1 VARTDAGR
9 APAVLALVVAIAGAA
24 ASLLP
29 PVALL
34 EETAGL
40 PLLFRLRGARTP
52 PPAVAVVGIDR
63 RSSEAL
69 GLPADPQRWPREAHA
84 ALLAALA
91 GARVVAFDLFFTEAG
106 PAAGD
111 AAFAA
116 AIRGHG
122 NVLLA
127 TRLRQDRVPAGGA
140 EIVRLEL
147 VPPTPAL
154 AAAARGT
161 APFPLPVVPLRVS
174 RWWRSVPEAGDVATM
189 PVAAV
194 RVFAEAP
201 TQADTGAP
209 TRAGATATGGPVPAA
224 APGPA
229 RQVLNFYGPPG
240 TIPLL
245 PYAQL
250 VARGADGG
258 FRPVATPDVAG
269 RIVFVGYTEREP
281 SEQKDTFYYAFS
293 ADDGRNIPGVEVAA
307 TAAANL
313 LDGRPVRVPGRGA
326 ELGALI
332 GFGLAA
338 SAVAR
343 RLRPAA
349 GALALAALGGAWLA
363 GAGAAFA
370 TADLWLP
377 LLVPVGLQL
386 PLAFVGA
393 LLLRYRDT
401 RRQRERIAA
410 AMGRYLPPRAVA
422 RLATATREGG
432 APAEEVF
439 SACLATDAAGYANLS
454 ETLGPAELRELLNR
468 YYGLLFA
475 EVEQRGGIVS
485 DVVGDAM
492 LALWPGP
499 GPDPALRRAACT
511 AALAIAA
518 ATARPGEPAALPTRI
533 GVDCGPVAL
542 GDVGA
547 GGHYEFRA
555 VGDIVNTA
563 ARVEALNKPL
573 GTRVLVTAATLAGLD
588 GFDARPLGRFILPG
602 KTTPVAICELR
613 PPGTD
618 PRTAVAFAVALAEL
632 HAGRVAAAAAGFTA
646 LADGDGPARFYADLC
661 DRVAAGTAAL
671 VDGDA
676 VRVAAG

>member
-1 VARTDAGR
+1 MARTDIGR
-9 APAVLALVVAIAGAA
+9 APAVLALAVAIAGAV
-24 ASLLP
+24 ASLFP

-40 PLLFRLRGARTP
+40 PLLFRLRGERAP

-84 ALLAALA
+84 ALLAALT

-106 PAAGD
+106 PPAGD

-174 RWWRSVPEAGDVATM
+174 RWWLSVPEAGDVATM

-194 RVFAEAP
+194 RAFATAS
-201 TQADTGAP
+201 GAP
-209 TRAGATATGGPVPAA
+209 APVAS
-224 APGPA
+224 PGPA
-229 RQVLNFYGPPG
+229 RAVLNFYGPPG
-240 TIPLL
+240 TIPVL

-250 VARGADGG
+250 VARGPGG
-258 FRPVATPDVAG
+258 DFRPVATPDLAG

-307 TAAANL
+307 TAAGNL

-326 ELGALI
+326 ELAVLL

-338 SAVAR
+338 STTAR

-349 GALALAALGGAWLA
+349 GALALASLGGAWLA
-363 GAGAAFA
+363 GASAAFA
-370 TADLWLP
+370 AADLWLP
-377 LLVPVGLQL
+377 LLVPVALQL

-468 YYGLLFA
+468 YYALLFA

-613 PPGTD
+613 PDGAN
-618 PRTAVAFAVALAEL
+618 RSSTAAFATALADL
-632 HAGRVAAAAAGFTA
+632 HAGRVAAAAAGFAA
-646 LADGDGPARFYADLC
+646 LADTDGPARFYADLC
-661 DRVAAGTAAL
+661 GRVAAGTAAL

-676 VRVAAG
+676 VRVTAG